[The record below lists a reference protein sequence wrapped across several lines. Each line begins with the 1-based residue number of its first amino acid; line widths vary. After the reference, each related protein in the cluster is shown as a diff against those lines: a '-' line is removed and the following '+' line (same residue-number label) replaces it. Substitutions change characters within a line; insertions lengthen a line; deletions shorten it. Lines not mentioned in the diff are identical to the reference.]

1 MSSFFYPHWDRPLE
15 VAQAIASFGSDDLW
29 KHYHVH
35 LLPDLRTNVAAD
47 FPLQPQAQGLA

>member
-1 MSSFFYPHWDRPLE
+1 MSSFFYPRWDHPLE

-47 FPLQPQAQGLA
+47 FPLQPQAQDLA